1 MAGAQE
7 KAAFSVA
14 RGTDEYPERGRVIR
28 FTNVIT
34 NINNDYNTQTGRF
47 RFKTSLTEN
56 LAMCTIFSVRCKH
69 DIFAVINTSRVSVT
83 DLHKTSIK
91 HN

>member
-1 MAGAQE
+1 MAGLQE

-34 NINNDYNTQTGRF
+34 NINNDYNTETGRF
-47 RFKTSLTEN
+47 RFKTSLIEN
-56 LAMCTIFSVRCKH
+56 LAMRTVFSVRCKH
-69 DIFAVINTSRVSVT
+69 DIFAILNTSWVFRYRFAQ
-83 DLHKTSIK
+83 
-91 HN
+91 N